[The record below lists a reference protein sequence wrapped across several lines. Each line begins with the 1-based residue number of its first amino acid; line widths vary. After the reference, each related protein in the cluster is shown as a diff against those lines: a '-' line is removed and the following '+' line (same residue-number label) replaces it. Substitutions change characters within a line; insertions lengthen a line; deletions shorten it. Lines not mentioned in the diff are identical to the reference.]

1 MKEQRVQ
8 IPLGGMSTTST
19 YDDGDSFSL
28 VNLRPKNGAL
38 EPIAPR
44 KKVRSFERPYY
55 KLHLHKST
63 GFEHL
68 IGLRQSSNSWSAFY
82 EPEDGGSIT
91 LYENIP
97 GRVTGVEQ
105 SGNLLVFVTDAEM
118 YYTLWR
124 NNTYTSYGTLP
135 EIPPVRFC
143 HDGKVYKHEE
153 KFKDFYKISKPL
165 ELKEIE
171 DLPPYFDGLVNYTLQ
186 EFQKKYNATPLYG
199 AQSEVVGG
207 YFTDAVFA
215 RYAFRLYDGT
225 YIKQSPPILLMP
237 PFDIK
242 EFYVVD
248 PGGLSL
254 SEEWTAFLERKDGM
268 FEFLYYNLANVS
280 VKGYIPTIQYDLS
293 GLERYKGLIE
303 SVDVFITK
311 NTGASSYT
319 GLEMYKRVEEEKG
332 TRFRLA
338 YFRRKERTKAEMMG
352 NLRSASTFYK
362 IRSLELGENTHQTPE
377 RLLKTDA
384 DVYKWANIEH
394 QEQLPVDTFSH
405 HAQGADMSHMYNKRL
420 HLANTTTS
428 FFKGFNYDHFRW
440 EIDGNAD
447 QLEYYNAWPI
457 KAGWGESFGAL
468 FGFYTQGESLVI
480 ATDIETDG
488 VTHTVYAPYEWKE
501 TDKDMRGIMSAFIS
515 YPDPRAKRM
524 RFYYVNAGTWH
535 LRKELELKSHDFL
548 NIAYFLDSKLQPV
561 FVPNNGGNP
570 VAKPDTSIAPR
581 ITEQGKLKVSEVNNP
596 LRFPNQNVNRFAGEI
611 LAISSNLMNA
621 ADRNF
626 GQFPLYVF
634 TDEGVWAMQVGSGDA
649 PYASAQIKVLGEA
662 PVSRVVG
669 STPYGVVYIAKGGLF
684 LINGQSCV
692 SISGQIEE
700 NARPLVFETKYG
712 ATDACAPY
720 FKASNMKDFLP
731 KIRFIGYNP
740 YEQELVV
747 SGQEGYSFVYSFLS
761 RTWHIETSG
770 ASSTVGNSFPD
781 LAVLTLDGKSMVSYG
796 EAETKYA
803 DVALV
808 TRPLSF
814 GINGVKLLNR
824 VIARANLSIVNPQ
837 NDVESEDWEKACFVV
852 HRSIDGHHFEILIG
866 GLPKHGNI
874 RDIDT
879 GLLCRSKCRWFT
891 VSLAGRVSSDSR
903 IYLLDCLVEPEYQNG
918 KLR

>member
-19 YDDGDSFSL
+19 YDDGDSFML
-28 VNLRPKNGAL
+28 VNMRPKNGAL
-38 EPIAPR
+38 EPIAQR
-44 KKVRSFERPYY
+44 KKTRSFEKPYTGLY
-55 KLHLHKST
+55 LHKSI

-68 IGLRQSSNSWSAFY
+68 IGLRQSGGTWSAFY
-82 EPEDGGSIT
+82 EIENGGSVV

-97 GRVTGVEQ
+97 GRITSVEQ
-105 SGNLLVFVTDAEM
+105 SGNLIVFVTDAEM

-135 EIPPVRFC
+135 DIPPVRFC
-143 HDGKVYKHEE
+143 HDGKVYKQEE
-153 KFKDFYKISKPL
+153 KFKEYYKVEGAVEYTDE
-165 ELKEIE
+165 ELVEA
-171 DLPPYFDGLVNYTLQ
+171 YQGLLNYATRQL
-186 EFQKKYNATPLYG
+186 QKKYGSTPQYGSNA
-199 AQSEVVGG
+199 EVFGG

-225 YIKQSPPILLMP
+225 YIKLSPPILLMP
-237 PFDIK
+237 PCDILDLK
-242 EFYVVD
+242 QIVIEMLDYKKKRK
-248 PGGLSL
+248 
-254 SEEWTAFLERKDGM
+254 FLFITTGHKWELHIEDEAAAKSSG
-268 FEFLYYNLANVS
+268 F
-280 VKGYIPTIQYDLS
+280 IPTIQYDLTE
-293 GLERYKGLIE
+293 LKKYEGLIQ
-303 SVDVFITK
+303 SVDLFLTPYLGLSSVSNVYTDMIGKNKNNENKDWLRLNTRITQ
-311 NTGASSYT
+311 
-319 GLEMYKRVEEEKG
+319 
-332 TRFRLA
+332 
-338 YFRRKERTKAEMMG
+338 EMMG
-352 NLRSASTFYK
+352 NVRSASTFYK

-384 DVYKWANIEH
+384 DVYKWINIEH

-405 HAQGADMSHMYNKRL
+405 HAQGADISHMYNKRL
-420 HLANTTTS
+420 HLANITTS
-428 FFKGFNYDHFRW
+428 FFKGFNYDYFRW
-440 EIDGNAD
+440 EIDGND
-447 QLEYYNAWPI
+447 HQLESYNAWPAR
-457 KAGWGESFGAL
+457 AGWGESLGAL
-468 FGFYTQGESLVI
+468 FGFYTEGESFVI

-488 VTHTVYAPYEWKE
+488 ATYTVYAPYEWKE

-524 RFYYVNAGTWH
+524 RFYYINAGTWH
-535 LRKELELKSHDFL
+535 LRKELELTSHDFL
-548 NIAYFLDSKLQPV
+548 NIAYFLDPEMQPV
-561 FVPNNGGNP
+561 FVPNNGGSP
-570 VAKPDTSIAPR
+570 IAKPDTSITAR
-581 ITEQGKLKVSEVNNP
+581 ITERGKLKVSEVNNP
-596 LRFPNQNVNRFAGEI
+596 LRFPNQNINVFHGEI

-634 TDEGVWAMQVGSGDA
+634 TNEGVWAMQVGSGDA

-669 STPYGVVYIAKGGLF
+669 STPYGVIYIAKGGLF

-700 NARPLVFETKYG
+700 NARPLVFETKQG
-712 ATDACAPY
+712 ATNACAPY
-720 FKASNMKDFLP
+720 FKAANIKDYLSG
-731 KIRFIGYNP
+731 IHFIGYNP
-740 YEQELVV
+740 YEQEVIV
-747 SGQEGYSFVYSFLS
+747 SGKQGYSFVYSFLS

-770 ASSTVGNSFPD
+770 ALSPVGNSFPD
-781 LAVLTLDGKSMVSYG
+781 LAVLTSDGKSMVSYG
-796 EAETKYA
+796 EAETKHA

-814 GINGVKLLNR
+814 GVNGVKLLNR
-824 VIARANLSIVNPQ
+824 IIARANIEIFSPV
-837 NDVESEDWEKACFVV
+837 SEPASDEWEKACFVV
-852 HRSIDGHHFEILIG
+852 HRSIDGQHFEILIG

>member
-19 YDDGDSFSL
+19 YDDGESFML
-28 VNLRPKNGAL
+28 VNMRPKNGAL
-38 EPIAPR
+38 EPIPPR

-82 EPEDGGSIT
+82 EPEDGENVA

-97 GRVTGVEQ
+97 SRVTGVEQ
-105 SGNLLVFVTDAEM
+105 SGNLLVFVTDSEM

-124 NNTYTSYGTLP
+124 NNAYTSYGTLP

-143 HDGKVYKHEE
+143 YDGKVYKHEE
-153 KFKDFYKISKPL
+153 NYCDYYKLPKRQIYEVDELISHEYWVGIINHAIRK
-165 ELKEIE
+165 
-171 DLPPYFDGLVNYTLQ
+171 LQ
-186 EFQKKYNATPLYG
+186 EKYENSPNYG
-199 AQSEVVGG
+199 AKTYFRGG
-207 YFTDAVFA
+207 FFTDAVFA
-215 RYAFRLYDGT
+215 RYAFRLFDGT
-225 YIKQSPPILLMP
+225 HVKLSPPILLMP
-237 PFDIK
+237 PQDIK
-242 EFYVVD
+242 NLKYATGYTRISSNTFEGGDPIISELLKGKVYLSGSEYVRVC
-248 PGGLSL
+248 G
-254 SEEWTAFLERKDGM
+254 F
-268 FEFLYYNLANVS
+268 V
-280 VKGYIPTIQYDLS
+280 PTIEYDLT
-293 GLERYKGLIE
+293 GLKKYEGLIQ
-303 SVDVFITK
+303 SVDIFLTPLLGI
-311 NTGASSYT
+311 SSAEDWRKSKRESFVT
-319 GLEMYKRVEEEKG
+319 PAILEKIQG
-332 TRFRLA
+332 
-338 YFRRKERTKAEMMG
+338 
-352 NLRSASTFYK
+352 ASTFYK

-428 FFKGFNYDHFRW
+428 FFKGFNYDFFRW
-440 EIDGNAD
+440 EIDGND
-447 QLEYYNAWPI
+447 HLLENYNAWPI
-457 KAGWGESFGAL
+457 RAGWGESFGAL
-468 FGFYTQGESLVI
+468 FGFYTEGESLVI

-488 VTHTVYAPYEWKE
+488 VAHTVYAPYEWKE

-548 NIAYFLDSKLQPV
+548 NIAYFLDSELQPV

-570 VAKPDTSIAPR
+570 VTKPDTSVTPR
-581 ITEQGKLKVSEVNNP
+581 ITEKGKLKVSEVNNP
-596 LRFPNQNVNRFAGEI
+596 LRFPNQNVNRFAGGI

-634 TDEGVWAMQVGSGDA
+634 TDEGIWAMQVGSGDA

-692 SISGQIEE
+692 SISGQRTPACFRNKIWCDRRMRSLFQGVKHERLSTKDTLYRVQPLR
-700 NARPLVFETKYG
+700 ARTRCLRARGIFF
-712 ATDACAPY
+712 C
-720 FKASNMKDFLP
+720 
-731 KIRFIGYNP
+731 
-740 YEQELVV
+740 
-747 SGQEGYSFVYSFLS
+747 
-761 RTWHIETSG
+761 
-770 ASSTVGNSFPD
+770 
-781 LAVLTLDGKSMVSYG
+781 VLF
-796 EAETKYA
+796 
-803 DVALV
+803 
-808 TRPLSF
+808 PLSH
-814 GINGVKLLNR
+814 V
-824 VIARANLSIVNPQ
+824 AP
-837 NDVESEDWEKACFVV
+837 
-852 HRSIDGHHFEILIG
+852 
-866 GLPKHGNI
+866 
-874 RDIDT
+874 
-879 GLLCRSKCRWFT
+879 
-891 VSLAGRVSSDSR
+891 
-903 IYLLDCLVEPEYQNG
+903 
-918 KLR
+918 